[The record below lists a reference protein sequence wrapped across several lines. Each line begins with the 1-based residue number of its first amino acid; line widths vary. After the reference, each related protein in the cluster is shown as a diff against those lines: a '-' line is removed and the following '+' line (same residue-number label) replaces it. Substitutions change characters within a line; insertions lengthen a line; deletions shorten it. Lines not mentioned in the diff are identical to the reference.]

1 VLRVERLAREGV
13 FIDISLHVR
22 AGEIVAL
29 AGLVGS
35 GRSEV
40 ARAIFGIDRYDAG
53 KVTIGGTELRR
64 GSPAAAMA
72 AGIGYVP
79 EDRRQQGL
87 VMDMS
92 IQQNVAL
99 ASLARLRRG
108 GLVRSAAERA
118 FATDWAQRMRL
129 RYGRLT
135 DPVSTLSGGNQQKVV
150 LAKWLGR
157 HPALLIVDEPTRGI
171 DIATKADVHELLVR
185 LAGEGIAI
193 LMISSEL
200 PEVLHIGDR
209 ILVMREGRLTAEYSH
224 EGGLGGEDHVRGD
237 RSAGALEMSATVD
250 TRQETAGKP
259 PRVSS
264 RRLTER
270 VFRIRESGIIVVL
283 IVFVAITVSIEPR
296 FASQQ
301 EVQFILANTTIF
313 ALLALGETMVIVSR
327 NVDLS
332 IGSVVGLSAY
342 VSASLFG
349 KIHGIPIVVVFL
361 VGLGIGL
368 AVGVANGLMVAIGR
382 VPSLV
387 VTLATLYIVRGLDI
401 LIVGGN
407 EVVAQTLPNAF
418 IEIPRAGVYGVPYL
432 AIVIAV
438 VIGIGAYY
446 LRSYRSG
453 RELYAI
459 GSNPEAA
466 RLAGI
471 PVGRRVF
478 TAFAVSGAIAGVA
491 GVLWAAQYQTVDSNA
506 GTGYELTVIAS
517 VVVGGVAIFGGSG
530 SAVGAAIGA
539 LLLQTI
545 NSALYV
551 LGISPFWD
559 QAIAGALLLAAI
571 TLDRI
576 ISLRLTAALRRR
588 SAGVGT

>member
-1 VLRVERLAREGV
+1 
-13 FIDISLHVR
+13 
-22 AGEIVAL
+22 
-29 AGLVGS
+29 
-35 GRSEV
+35 
-40 ARAIFGIDRYDAG
+40 
-53 KVTIGGTELRR
+53 
-64 GSPAAAMA
+64 
-72 AGIGYVP
+72 
-79 EDRRQQGL
+79 
-87 VMDMS
+87 
-92 IQQNVAL
+92 
-99 ASLARLRRG
+99 
-108 GLVRSAAERA
+108 
-118 FATDWAQRMRL
+118 
-129 RYGRLT
+129 
-135 DPVSTLSGGNQQKVV
+135 
-150 LAKWLGR
+150 
-157 HPALLIVDEPTRGI
+157 
-171 DIATKADVHELLVR
+171 
-185 LAGEGIAI
+185 
-193 LMISSEL
+193 
-200 PEVLHIGDR
+200 
-209 ILVMREGRLTAEYSH
+209 
-224 EGGLGGEDHVRGD
+224 
-237 RSAGALEMSATVD
+237 MSATVD
-250 TRQETAGKP
+250 TRQEARGRP
-259 PRVSS
+259 PRISS

-283 IVFVAITVSIEPR
+283 VVFVGITVSIQPR

-301 EVQFILANTTIF
+301 EVQFILANTTVF
-313 ALLALGETMVIVSR
+313 ALLALGETMVIISR

-349 KIHGIPIVVVFL
+349 KIHGVPIVVVFA

-418 IEIPRAGVYGVPYL
+418 IQIPRAGVYGVPYL
-432 AIVIAV
+432 AIAIAV
-438 VIGIGAYY
+438 VIGVGAYY

-471 PVGRRVF
+471 GVGRRVF
-478 TAFAVSGAIAGVA
+478 TAFAMSGAIAGVA

-530 SAVGAAIGA
+530 SVVGAAIGA

-576 ISLRLTAALRRR
+576 ISLRLSAALRRR

>member
-1 VLRVERLAREGV
+1 
-13 FIDISLHVR
+13 
-22 AGEIVAL
+22 
-29 AGLVGS
+29 
-35 GRSEV
+35 
-40 ARAIFGIDRYDAG
+40 
-53 KVTIGGTELRR
+53 
-64 GSPAAAMA
+64 
-72 AGIGYVP
+72 
-79 EDRRQQGL
+79 
-87 VMDMS
+87 
-92 IQQNVAL
+92 
-99 ASLARLRRG
+99 
-108 GLVRSAAERA
+108 
-118 FATDWAQRMRL
+118 
-129 RYGRLT
+129 
-135 DPVSTLSGGNQQKVV
+135 
-150 LAKWLGR
+150 
-157 HPALLIVDEPTRGI
+157 
-171 DIATKADVHELLVR
+171 
-185 LAGEGIAI
+185 
-193 LMISSEL
+193 
-200 PEVLHIGDR
+200 
-209 ILVMREGRLTAEYSH
+209 
-224 EGGLGGEDHVRGD
+224 
-237 RSAGALEMSATVD
+237 MSATVG

-349 KIHGIPIVVVFL
+349 KIHGIPIVVVFG

-418 IEIPRAGVYGVPYL
+418 IEIPRAGIYGVPYL
-432 AIVIAV
+432 AIVIAA

-478 TAFAVSGAIAGVA
+478 TAFTVSGAIAGVA

>member
-1 VLRVERLAREGV
+1 
-13 FIDISLHVR
+13 
-22 AGEIVAL
+22 
-29 AGLVGS
+29 
-35 GRSEV
+35 
-40 ARAIFGIDRYDAG
+40 
-53 KVTIGGTELRR
+53 
-64 GSPAAAMA
+64 
-72 AGIGYVP
+72 
-79 EDRRQQGL
+79 
-87 VMDMS
+87 
-92 IQQNVAL
+92 
-99 ASLARLRRG
+99 
-108 GLVRSAAERA
+108 
-118 FATDWAQRMRL
+118 
-129 RYGRLT
+129 
-135 DPVSTLSGGNQQKVV
+135 
-150 LAKWLGR
+150 
-157 HPALLIVDEPTRGI
+157 
-171 DIATKADVHELLVR
+171 
-185 LAGEGIAI
+185 
-193 LMISSEL
+193 
-200 PEVLHIGDR
+200 
-209 ILVMREGRLTAEYSH
+209 
-224 EGGLGGEDHVRGD
+224 
-237 RSAGALEMSATVD
+237 MSATVD
-250 TRQETAGKP
+250 TRQQTPGKP

-349 KIHGIPIVVVFL
+349 KIHGIPIVVVFG

-418 IEIPRAGVYGVPYL
+418 IEIPRAGIYGVPYL
-432 AIVIAV
+432 AIVIAA

-478 TAFAVSGAIAGVA
+478 TAFTVSGAIAGVA

>member
-1 VLRVERLAREGV
+1 
-13 FIDISLHVR
+13 
-22 AGEIVAL
+22 
-29 AGLVGS
+29 
-35 GRSEV
+35 
-40 ARAIFGIDRYDAG
+40 
-53 KVTIGGTELRR
+53 
-64 GSPAAAMA
+64 
-72 AGIGYVP
+72 
-79 EDRRQQGL
+79 
-87 VMDMS
+87 
-92 IQQNVAL
+92 
-99 ASLARLRRG
+99 
-108 GLVRSAAERA
+108 
-118 FATDWAQRMRL
+118 
-129 RYGRLT
+129 
-135 DPVSTLSGGNQQKVV
+135 
-150 LAKWLGR
+150 
-157 HPALLIVDEPTRGI
+157 
-171 DIATKADVHELLVR
+171 
-185 LAGEGIAI
+185 
-193 LMISSEL
+193 
-200 PEVLHIGDR
+200 
-209 ILVMREGRLTAEYSH
+209 
-224 EGGLGGEDHVRGD
+224 
-237 RSAGALEMSATVD
+237 MSATVD

-259 PRVSS
+259 PRISS

-270 VFRIRESGIIVVL
+270 VFRVRESGIIVVW

-301 EVQFILANTTIF
+301 EAQFILANTTIF

-368 AVGVANGLMVAIGR
+368 AVGVANGFMVAIGR

-418 IEIPRAGVYGVPYL
+418 IQIPRAGVYGVPYL

-438 VIGIGAYY
+438 VIGVGAYY

-471 PVGRRVF
+471 RVGRRVF

-491 GVLWAAQYQTVDSNA
+491 GVLWAAQYQTIDSNA

>member
-1 VLRVERLAREGV
+1 
-13 FIDISLHVR
+13 
-22 AGEIVAL
+22 
-29 AGLVGS
+29 
-35 GRSEV
+35 
-40 ARAIFGIDRYDAG
+40 
-53 KVTIGGTELRR
+53 
-64 GSPAAAMA
+64 
-72 AGIGYVP
+72 
-79 EDRRQQGL
+79 
-87 VMDMS
+87 
-92 IQQNVAL
+92 
-99 ASLARLRRG
+99 
-108 GLVRSAAERA
+108 
-118 FATDWAQRMRL
+118 
-129 RYGRLT
+129 
-135 DPVSTLSGGNQQKVV
+135 
-150 LAKWLGR
+150 
-157 HPALLIVDEPTRGI
+157 
-171 DIATKADVHELLVR
+171 
-185 LAGEGIAI
+185 
-193 LMISSEL
+193 
-200 PEVLHIGDR
+200 
-209 ILVMREGRLTAEYSH
+209 
-224 EGGLGGEDHVRGD
+224 
-237 RSAGALEMSATVD
+237 MSATVD

-270 VFRIRESGIIVVL
+270 VFRVRESGIIAVL

-349 KIHGIPIVVVFL
+349 KIHGIPIVVVFG

>member
-1 VLRVERLAREGV
+1 
-13 FIDISLHVR
+13 
-22 AGEIVAL
+22 
-29 AGLVGS
+29 
-35 GRSEV
+35 
-40 ARAIFGIDRYDAG
+40 
-53 KVTIGGTELRR
+53 
-64 GSPAAAMA
+64 
-72 AGIGYVP
+72 
-79 EDRRQQGL
+79 
-87 VMDMS
+87 
-92 IQQNVAL
+92 
-99 ASLARLRRG
+99 
-108 GLVRSAAERA
+108 
-118 FATDWAQRMRL
+118 
-129 RYGRLT
+129 
-135 DPVSTLSGGNQQKVV
+135 
-150 LAKWLGR
+150 
-157 HPALLIVDEPTRGI
+157 
-171 DIATKADVHELLVR
+171 
-185 LAGEGIAI
+185 
-193 LMISSEL
+193 
-200 PEVLHIGDR
+200 
-209 ILVMREGRLTAEYSH
+209 
-224 EGGLGGEDHVRGD
+224 
-237 RSAGALEMSATVD
+237 MSATVG

-349 KIHGIPIVVVFL
+349 KMHGIPIVVVFL

-418 IEIPRAGVYGVPYL
+418 IEIPRAGIYGVPYL
-432 AIVIAV
+432 AIVIAA

-478 TAFAVSGAIAGVA
+478 TAFTVSGAIAGVA

>member
-1 VLRVERLAREGV
+1 
-13 FIDISLHVR
+13 
-22 AGEIVAL
+22 
-29 AGLVGS
+29 
-35 GRSEV
+35 
-40 ARAIFGIDRYDAG
+40 
-53 KVTIGGTELRR
+53 
-64 GSPAAAMA
+64 
-72 AGIGYVP
+72 
-79 EDRRQQGL
+79 
-87 VMDMS
+87 
-92 IQQNVAL
+92 
-99 ASLARLRRG
+99 
-108 GLVRSAAERA
+108 
-118 FATDWAQRMRL
+118 
-129 RYGRLT
+129 
-135 DPVSTLSGGNQQKVV
+135 
-150 LAKWLGR
+150 
-157 HPALLIVDEPTRGI
+157 
-171 DIATKADVHELLVR
+171 
-185 LAGEGIAI
+185 
-193 LMISSEL
+193 
-200 PEVLHIGDR
+200 
-209 ILVMREGRLTAEYSH
+209 
-224 EGGLGGEDHVRGD
+224 
-237 RSAGALEMSATVD
+237 MSATVD
-250 TRQETAGKP
+250 TRQQTAGKP

-349 KIHGIPIVVVFL
+349 KIHGIPIVVVFG

-418 IEIPRAGVYGVPYL
+418 IEIPRAGIYGVPYL
-432 AIVIAV
+432 AIVIAA

-478 TAFAVSGAIAGVA
+478 TAFTVSGAIAGVA